1 MSEFVHLHL
10 HTQYSLLDGAVSLK
24 RLFKALPEKNM
35 SAVAITDHG
44 VLYAAIPFYQ
54 QAKQAGIH
62 PIIGCEVYLTP
73 GSYKDKSRK
82 EENLYH
88 LVLLA
93 ENLEGYRNLM
103 ELVSIANTEGFY
115 YKPRIDKDILYRYRR
130 GLIALTAC
138 LSGELPTL
146 VIKGQEEKADQALE
160 EYLQIFGRDNFF
172 LELQE
177 HDLKDQVQVNKFLRE
192 RARTKDL
199 GLVVSNDVH
208 YLSRDDAEAHDVL
221 LCIQTGKTLDEK
233 ERMRFPNS
241 NFYLRSP
248 EEMAEL
254 FPDEKNAL
262 ANTVK
267 IAQRCNVELSFD
279 KFFLPEYPGSSEKTP
294 EMELEEKCLDG
305 LKRLQMDTPEIR
317 KRMDYELEIIK
328 KMGFASYFLIVN
340 DFIEFARR
348 EEIAVGPG
356 RGSVAGSLVAYLLGI
371 TGIDPLKYGLIF
383 ERFLNPE
390 RVTMPDI
397 DIDFCF
403 ERREEVVE
411 YVTEKYGQDRVAQ
424 IITFGTMAARG
435 VIRDVGRVLGFP
447 YGDVDRVAKEIP
459 TAPGIHL
466 KEAIEYSPTLKKR
479 YEEEPAIRRLLDL
492 ALKVEGS
499 PRHPSVHAA
508 GVVIAPDRI
517 TKFTPLQK
525 NKEDI
530 TTQYDMGSIEDI
542 GLLKVDF
549 LGLRTLTVID
559 HATRMIKEQLK
570 VELDLE
576 GVGLDD
582 KKTYELLQTGRTL
595 GVFQME
601 SALYQRLTR
610 DYQPDSFEDIIAIIA
625 LGRPGPMGSDRFQDF
640 IQSRHGR
647 QEINYPHPLL
657 KEILKE
663 TYGVILYQ
671 EQVMQIASHLG
682 DLTMGEADNLRR
694 GMGKKKEDLIQQY
707 KEKFI
712 ENSMTKG
719 LSREK
724 AEEIFELMEYFGGY
738 GFNKSHSAAYA
749 LLSYRTAYLKANYPL
764 QFMVALLNSVK
775 DNTDK
780 VALYLQECR
789 EMDIE
794 VLPPDIN
801 ESGYDFTPAGP
812 SLRFGLGAIKNV
824 GQSAIETIVE
834 ARKEGEFTSLYDFCR
849 RTDLGRVN
857 HRVLESLIK
866 AGAFASLGF
875 KRSQLMGIMEQTF
888 QRALS
893 QRKARD
899 QGQKSLF
906 GGMEEKIFSGD
917 IEVPAIEEFSSQEL
931 LRMERET
938 LGFYISGHPL
948 DPYQKLLAREGVTP
962 LEHLGEKTDQSG
974 VRIGGLIS
982 RITPHQTKRGQ
993 QMAFILLEDRVA
1005 QVEIIVFPDIFS
1017 NNRELIEVGQAVLI
1031 EGKIDQQEEEGPKI
1045 LAEEIKKLEVP
1056 FRVEM
1061 DLEKIAPGF
1070 WKELKE
1076 ILFSYSG
1083 SCPIYLEL
1091 KRGNEKITIALGNAF
1106 RAPADEG
1113 ERNKLKADIKNLLG
1127 RNKGKEAGK
1136 NERKNN

>member
-1 MSEFVHLHL
+1 MPDFAHLHL
-10 HTQYSLLDGAVSLK
+10 HTQYSLLDGAVSLQG
-24 RLFKALPEKNM
+24 LFQTLPEKDM
-35 SAVAITDHG
+35 STVAITDHG
-44 VLYAAIPFYQ
+44 VLYAVIPFYQ
-54 QAKQAGIH
+54 MAKKAGIH
-62 PIIGCEVYLTP
+62 PVIGCEVYLTP
-73 GSYKDKSRK
+73 GSYRDKKRKD
-82 EENLYH
+82 EDLHH

-115 YKPRIDKDILYRYRR
+115 YKPRIDKDLLYRYRR
-130 GLIALTAC
+130 GLIALSAC
-138 LSGELPTL
+138 LSGELPSL
-146 VIKGQEEKADQALE
+146 VIQGQEEKADSALK
-160 EYLQIFGRDNFF
+160 EYIDIFGKENLF
-172 LELQE
+172 LELQD
-177 HDLKDQVQVNKFLRE
+177 HGLPDQVKVNRYLIE
-192 RARTKDL
+192 RADQKGL
-199 GLVVSNDVH
+199 GLVASNDVH
-208 YLSRDDAEAHDVL
+208 YLAQDDAEAHDIL
-221 LCIQTGKTLDEK
+221 LCIQTGKTLE
-233 ERMRFPNS
+233 EENRMRFPNS
-241 NFYLRSP
+241 NFFLRSP
-248 EEMAEL
+248 EEMEAL
-254 FPDEKNAL
+254 FPERTEAL

-267 IAQRCNVELSFD
+267 IAERCQVELSFD
-279 KFFLPEYPGSSEKTP
+279 KFFLPEYPGSTEQTP
-294 EMELEEKCLDG
+294 EEELAKKCREG
-305 LKRLQMDTPEIR
+305 LARLKMDDPEVK
-317 KRMDYELEIIK
+317 KRMEYELDIIN

-340 DFIEFARR
+340 DFIEFAKR
-348 EEIAVGPG
+348 ENIAVGPG

-403 ERREEVVE
+403 ERREEVVD

-435 VIRDVGRVLGFP
+435 VIRDVGRVLGLP
-447 YGDVDRVAKEIP
+447 YGEVDRVAKEIP
-459 TAPGIHL
+459 VAPGINL
-466 KEAIEYSPTLKKR
+466 REALQYSPTLKKR
-479 YEEEPAIRRLLDL
+479 YQEEPAIRRLLDL

-525 NKEDI
+525 NREDI

-559 HATRMIKEQLK
+559 HTTRMIKEQLRQE
-570 VELDLE
+570 VDLE
-576 GVGLDD
+576 KIGLED
-582 KKTYELLQTGRTL
+582 KKTYELLQSGRTL

-647 QEINYPHPLL
+647 QEISYPHQLL
-657 KEILKE
+657 EDILEE

-671 EQVMQIASHLG
+671 EQVMQIASYLG
-682 DLTMGEADNLRR
+682 DLNMGEADNLRR

-707 KEKFI
+707 KGKFI
-712 ENSMTKG
+712 KNSLAKG
-719 LSREK
+719 LSKEK
-724 AEEIFELMEYFGGY
+724 AEEVFELMEYFGGY

-749 LLSYRTAYLKANYPL
+749 LLSYRTAYLKANFPL

-789 EMDIE
+789 EMGIE

-801 ESGYDFTPAGP
+801 ESGYDFTPAGNA
-812 SLRFGLGAIKNV
+812 LRFGLGAIKNV

-834 ARKEGEFTSLYDFCR
+834 ARRAGEFSSLYDFCR

-866 AGAFASLGF
+866 AGALASLGL
-875 KRSQLMGIMEQTF
+875 KRSQLMAILDQTF

-893 QRKARD
+893 QRKAQD
-899 QGQKSLF
+899 HGQKSLF
-906 GGMEEKIFSGD
+906 GGMEEQIFSGD
-917 IEVPAIEEFSSQEL
+917 IEVPDIEEYSAQEI
-931 LRMERET
+931 LRMERES

-948 DPYQKLLAREGVTP
+948 DPYQKLLEREGVVH
-962 LEHLGEKTDQSG
+962 LEQLPEKGDQSR
-974 VRIGGLIS
+974 VRVGGLIA
-982 RITPHQTKRGQ
+982 RITPHQTRRGQ
-993 QMAFILLEDRVA
+993 QMAFVLLEDRVA
-1005 QVEIIVFPDIFS
+1005 QVELIVFPETFS
-1017 NNRELIEVGQAVLI
+1017 NNRELLEVGQAVLV

-1045 LAEEIKKLEVP
+1045 LAEEIRKIEIP
-1056 FRVEM
+1056 FRVEVG
-1061 DLEKIAPGF
+1061 LEKISGEF

-1076 ILFSYSG
+1076 VLFSYSG
-1083 SCPIYLEL
+1083 TCPIHLEL
-1091 KRGNEKITIALGNAF
+1091 KNDGEVITIALGNAF
-1106 RAPADEG
+1106 RAPADE
-1113 ERNKLKADIKNLLG
+1113 E
-1127 RNKGKEAGK
+1127 
-1136 NERKNN
+1136 ERKNLKDDINKLLRGN

>member
-1 MSEFVHLHL
+1 MPDFVHLHL

-24 RLFKALPEKNM
+24 GLFKALPQKNM

-54 QAKQAGIH
+54 QAKKAGIH

-73 GSYKDKSRK
+73 GSYQEKTKK

-93 ENLEGYRNLM
+93 ENMEGYHNLM
-103 ELVSIANTEGFY
+103 ELVSLANTEGFY
-115 YKPRIDKDILYRYRR
+115 YKPRIDKDLLYRYRK
-130 GLIALTAC
+130 GLIGLSAC
-138 LSGELPTL
+138 LSGELPSL
-146 VIKGQEEKADQALE
+146 VVQGQEEKADRGLE
-160 EYLQIFGRDNFF
+160 EYIQIFGKESFF

-177 HDLKDQVQVNKFLRE
+177 HGLKDQVKVNKYLRDKAGE
-192 RARTKDL
+192 TGL
-199 GLVVSNDVH
+199 GLVASNDVH
-208 YLSRDDAEAHDVL
+208 YLAQEDSEAHDVL
-221 LCIQTGKTLDEK
+221 LCIQTGKTLEEED
-233 ERMRFPNS
+233 RMRFPNS
-241 NFYLRSP
+241 NFFLRSP
-248 EEMAEL
+248 QEMEKI
-254 FPDEKNAL
+254 FPEDGSAL
-262 ANTVK
+262 KNTVK
-267 IAQRCNVELSFD
+267 IAERCQLNLSFD
-279 KFFLPEYPGSSEKTP
+279 KFFLPDFPGSEGKTP
-294 EMELEEKCLDG
+294 EEELEEKCLEG
-305 LKRLQMDTPEIR
+305 LKRLKMDGAEAR
-317 KRMDYELEIIK
+317 ERMSYELEIIK
-328 KMGFASYFLIVN
+328 KMGFASYFLIVS
-340 DFIEFARR
+340 DFIDFARR
-348 EEIAVGPG
+348 NHIAVGPG

-397 DIDFCF
+397 DIDFCY
-403 ERREEVVE
+403 ERREEVLD
-411 YVTEKYGQDRVAQ
+411 YVTQKYGQDRVAQ

-435 VIRDVGRVLGFP
+435 VIRDVGRVLGLP
-447 YGDVDRVAKEIP
+447 YGEVDRVAKEIP
-459 TAPGIHL
+459 ASPGIHL
-466 KEAIEYSPTLKKR
+466 KEALQYSSNLKKR
-479 YEEEPAIRRLLDL
+479 YQDEPAIKRLLDL

-517 TKFTPLQK
+517 TRFTPLQK

-559 HATRMIKEQLK
+559 YATRMIREQLK
-570 VELDLE
+570 KEVDLE
-576 GVGLDD
+576 LVGLDD
-582 KKTYELLQTGRTL
+582 QKTYELLQTGKTL

-657 KEILKE
+657 KEILEE

-682 DLTMGEADNLRR
+682 NLTMGEADNLRR
-694 GMGKKKEDLIQQY
+694 GMGKKKEDLIQQF
-707 KEKFI
+707 KSKFI
-712 ENSMTKG
+712 DNSMDKG
-719 LSREK
+719 LTREK
-724 AEEIFELMEYFGGY
+724 AEEIFELLEYFGGY

-789 EMDIE
+789 EMGIE

-801 ESGYDFTPAGP
+801 ESGYDFTPADG
-812 SLRFGLGAIKNV
+812 SVRFGLGAIKNV

-834 ARKEGEFTSLYDFCR
+834 ARKEGEFKSLYDFCR

-857 HRVLESLIK
+857 HRVLESLVK
-866 AGAFASLGF
+866 AGAFASMGF
-875 KRSQLMGIMEQTF
+875 KRSQLMAIMEQTF

-906 GGMEEKIFSGD
+906 GGMEEQIFSCD
-917 IEVPAIEEFSSQEL
+917 IEVPEIEEFPAQEL

-948 DPYQKLLAREGVTP
+948 DPYQKLLEREGVTP
-962 LEHLGEKTDQSG
+962 IEHLGEKGDQKR

-993 QMAFILLEDRVA
+993 QMAFLLLEDRVA
-1005 QVEIIVFPDIFS
+1005 QVEVIVFPEIFS
-1017 NNRELIEVGQAVLI
+1017 NNRELIEVGQAILV

-1045 LAEEIKKLEVP
+1045 LAEEIRKVEIP
-1056 FRVEM
+1056 FRVEAE
-1061 DLEKIAPGF
+1061 LEKISPEF
-1070 WKELKE
+1070 WDKLKGV
-1076 ILFSYSG
+1076 LFSYSG
-1083 SCPIYLEL
+1083 KSPVHLEL
-1091 KRGNEKITIALGNAF
+1091 KKDNKSVTIALGNSF
-1106 RAPADEG
+1106 RAPADE
-1113 ERNKLKADIKNLLG
+1113 EDRNKLKEEIKVLLSG
-1127 RNKGKEAGK
+1127 N
-1136 NERKNN
+1136 